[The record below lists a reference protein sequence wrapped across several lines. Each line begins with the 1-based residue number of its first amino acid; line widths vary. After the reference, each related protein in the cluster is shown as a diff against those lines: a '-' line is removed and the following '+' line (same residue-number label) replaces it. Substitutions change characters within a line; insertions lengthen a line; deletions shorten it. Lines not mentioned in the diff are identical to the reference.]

1 MDNNS
6 FMEKMSEDLQK
17 KVEQAIKLLQ
27 SVGNN
32 GKRTLEVSYSGGKD
46 SDVILEL
53 AKMSGVNFRAIYK
66 NTSIDP
72 PGTIK
77 HCMDMGVDIVRPK
90 QTFFQLI
97 EKKGFPNRHARF
109 CCQLLKEYKILD
121 YAVQGIRRSE
131 SKAREKRYKE
141 PMVCRLYGKGEHCN
155 VILPILEWTDS
166 DVTEFIK
173 IRHIKCAPV
182 YYSGGMFNVKKR
194 LGCMGC
200 PMKSDNGRLADFKNY
215 PNLVKGWCRAG
226 KKFMDNHPDSKSH
239 KKFGNVFRYFT
250 YNVFFHSYQEF
261 IEGTSGFFGN
271 VDCKEFLENYFKIK
285 F

>member
-1 MDNNS
+1 MDN
-6 FMEKMSEDLQK
+6 MSEDLQK
-17 KVEQAIKLLQ
+17 KVEQAIKLLR

-66 NTSIDP
+66 NTTIDP

-77 HCMDMGVDIVRPK
+77 HCKDMGVEIVRPK

-97 EKKGFPNRHARF
+97 EKKGFPNRWSRF
-109 CCQLLKEYKILD
+109 CCEVMKEYKILD
-121 YAVQGIRRSE
+121 YAVHGIRRCE

-141 PMVCRLYGKGEHCN
+141 PMICRLYGKKEHCN

-166 DVTEFIK
+166 DVAEFIEE
-173 IRHIKCAPV
+173 RHIQCAPV
-182 YYSGGMFNVKKR
+182 YYSGGVFNVKER
-194 LGCMGC
+194 LGCIGC
-200 PMKSDNGRLADFKNY
+200 PLQSDNGLADFKKY
-215 PNLVKGWCRAG
+215 PNLVKAWCRAG
-226 KKFMDNHPDSKSH
+226 KKWLDLHPNVKSN
-239 KKFGNVFRYFT
+239 KKFGNVYRLFT
-250 YNVFFHSYQEF
+250 FHVFFKSYQDF

-271 VDCKEFLENYFKIK
+271 VDCKEFLENYFNIK

>member
-1 MDNNS
+1 
-6 FMEKMSEDLQK
+6 MEKMSEDLQK
-17 KVEQAIKLLQ
+17 KVEQAIKLLR

-53 AKMSGVNFRAIYK
+53 AKMSGINFRAIYK
-66 NTSIDP
+66 NTTVDP

-77 HCMDMGVDIVRPK
+77 HCKDMGVEIIRPK

-97 EKKGFPNRHARF
+97 EKKGFPTRRARF
-109 CCQLLKEYKILD
+109 CCEVMKEYKILD
-121 YAVQGIRRSE
+121 YAVQGIRRCE
-131 SKAREKRYKE
+131 SSARAKRYKE
-141 PMVCRLYGKGEHCN
+141 PMVCRLYGKGVHCN

-166 DVTEFIK
+166 NVAEFIK
-173 IRHIKCAPV
+173 VHQIQCAPV
-182 YYSGGMFNVKKR
+182 YYSGGVFNVKKR

-200 PMKSDNGRLADFKNY
+200 PMQSDNGLADFKEY
-215 PNLVKGWCRAG
+215 PNLVKAWCRAG
-226 KKFMDNHPDSKSH
+226 QKWMDNHPNVKANM
-239 KKFGNVFRYFT
+239 KFGNVYRLFT
-250 YNVFFHSYQEF
+250 YHVFFKSYQDF

-285 F
+285 L

>member
-1 MDNNS
+1 MDN
-6 FMEKMSEDLQK
+6 MSEDLQK
-17 KVEQAIKLLQ
+17 KVEQAIKLLR

-66 NTSIDP
+66 NTTIDP

-77 HCMDMGVDIVRPK
+77 HCMDMGVEIVRPK

-97 EKKGFPNRHARF
+97 EKKGFPTRRARY
-109 CCQLLKEYKILD
+109 CCEVMKEYKILD
-121 YAVQGIRRSE
+121 YAVQGIRKSE

-141 PMVCRLYGKGEHCN
+141 PMICRLYGKNEKCN

-166 DVTEFIK
+166 DVAEFIK
-173 IRHIKCAPV
+173 IRQIQCAPV
-182 YYSGGMFNVKKR
+182 YYSGGVFNVKER

-200 PMKSDNGRLADFKNY
+200 PLQSDNGLADFKKY
-215 PNLVKGWCRAG
+215 PNLVKAWCRAG
-226 KKFMDNHPDSKSH
+226 QKWMDNHPNVKSN
-239 KKFGNVFRYFT
+239 KKFGNVYRLFT
-250 YNVFFHSYQEF
+250 HNVFFHSYQDF

-271 VDCKEFLENYFKIK
+271 VDCKEFLENYFNIK

>member
-1 MDNNS
+1 
-6 FMEKMSEDLQK
+6 MSEDLQK
-17 KVEQAIKLLQ
+17 KVEQAIKLLR

-66 NTSIDP
+66 NTTIDP

-77 HCMDMGVDIVRPK
+77 HCKDMGVEIVRPK

-97 EKKGFPNRHARF
+97 EKKGFPNRWSRF
-109 CCQLLKEYKILD
+109 CCEVMKEYKILD
-121 YAVQGIRRSE
+121 YAVQGIRRCE
-131 SKAREKRYKE
+131 SSARAKRYKE
-141 PMVCRLYGKGEHCN
+141 PMVCRLYGKGVHSN

-166 DVTEFIK
+166 DVADFIEE
-173 IRHIKCAPV
+173 RHIQCAPV
-182 YYSGGMFNVKKR
+182 YYSGGVFNVKER

-200 PMKSDNGRLADFKNY
+200 PLQSDNGLADFKKY
-215 PNLVKGWCRAG
+215 PNLVKAWCRAG
-226 KKFMDNHPDSKSH
+226 QKWMDNHPNVKTN
-239 KKFGNVFRYFT
+239 KKFGNVYRLFT
-250 YNVFFHSYQEF
+250 FHVFFKSYQDF

-285 F
+285 L